1 MNEELKELQDQK
13 FALDQAAIVAMTD
26 AYGKILSANEQ
37 FCKISGYSEKELL
50 GKDHRLINSG
60 VHSKEF
66 FQNMWMTIQSGQVWR
81 GDICNRSKE
90 GRLYWVSTTIV
101 PLLNTQG
108 VPAKYLA
115 IRQDITE
122 LKLAQKTIL
131 DQQEKLI
138 ATSKLSAL
146 GEMAAAI
153 THEINNP
160 LGVILGRVEMM
171 KKLLQSKDLNYSMLE
186 RIADTID
193 ITGRRIEKIVRSM
206 RVLAHHGYDNEPF
219 TACRLSEILQDS
231 MDLCSQRF
239 RNHGINISLPRIDES
254 ILIEARS
261 YQIVQVLVNLL
272 NNAHDAIQNQKE
284 KWIRVEMMDLGNC
297 IELAV
302 TDSGPGI
309 PEKIREKMFQPFFT
323 TKDVKYGTGLGL
335 SISMG
340 IIHQHHGSL
349 VYDEENAF
357 TRFLLRLPKKQ
368 LSSVEKSSDNF
379 C

>member
-1 MNEELKELQDQK
+1 MNEELRELQDQK

-66 FQNMWMTIQSGQVWR
+66 FQNMWKTIQSGQVWR

-284 KWIRVEMMDLGNC
+284 KWIRIEMMDLGNC